1 MATNTLPQVVRD
13 QSHYTVTP
21 YSQGNSLYSH
31 LLKRFVEEARL
42 LANLRHLNI
51 VKGSYLKNFYL

>member
-21 YSQGNSLYSH
+21 YSH

-51 VKGSYLKNFYL
+51 VKGSYLRNFYL